1 MDMSQQIL
9 DDSKLAPVGKA
20 HLHGNAPDRART
32 VFVPAAGS
40 LGPQAQGILA
50 DGSGTGPP
58 RMGRV
63 FANEYLMLG
72 PLGEG
77 ATGTVWHA
85 RHLRLHRERAIKI
98 IAPTLACSPRDLAR
112 AGEEAMAMTRL
123 GNPHVAEIHGFGF
136 ADGHAYIEMDL
147 VPGRSLDRLLE
158 SGRPLPP
165 VAAIRIVAQLC
176 EVLQDAHDHRIN
188 HHALKPANLMLLDGR
203 LPGHEQLMVL
213 DFGVSKLLDDDIH
226 TLARM
231 CLTRRAEAVGAAPG
245 YLSPEQI
252 LGQASD
258 HRVDIY
264 ATGAILY
271 ELVTGHCPFDGNPW
285 TFVPRCIRDSPPP
298 FPARRGGRSVPPE
311 LERIALWCLAK
322 NPNDRPA
329 SARDIAAAL
338 MSIDLHNQRGSKEE
352 VSCLRTCTERQ
363 TGDGMDSIGPPS
375 RQTTRTSLTT
385 M

>member
-9 DDSKLAPVGKA
+9 DDS
-20 HLHGNAPDRART
+20 PDCART
-32 VFVPAAGS
+32 AIVPAAGPI
-40 LGPQAQGILA
+40 GPQAQGLLA
-50 DGSGTGPP
+50 DGPGTGPP

-123 GNPHVAEIHGFGF
+123 GNPHVAEVHGFGF

-158 SGRPLPP
+158 SGRPLPLG
-165 VAAIRIVAQLC
+165 AAIRIVAQLC
-176 EVLQDAHDHRIN
+176 EVLQEAHDHRIN

-203 LPGHEQLMVL
+203 SPGHEQLMVL

-226 TLARM
+226 TMARM
-231 CLTRRAEAVGAAPG
+231 GLTRRAETVGAAPG
-245 YLSPEQI
+245 YLSPEQA
-252 LGQASD
+252 LGRAGD

-271 ELVTGHCPFDGNPW
+271 ELVAGHRPFDGSPYAV
-285 TFVPRCIRDSPPP
+285 VPRHAYAPPPP
-298 FPARRGGRSVPPE
+298 FPARQGGPSVSPE

-322 NPNDRPA
+322 NPDHRPA

-338 MSIDLHNQRGSKEE
+338 LSINLHNHRGPKEE
-352 VSCLRTCTERQ
+352 VPCLRTCTERQ
-363 TGDGMDSIGPPS
+363 TEDGIDSVGPSS
-375 RQTTRTSLTT
+375 RRTTRTSLTK